1 MLNFTIQLTAFNSTT
16 LKEEKINSQSENCR
30 NWWNSLQSGDL
41 FLAIIYS
48 LTSTVYILGQ

>member
-41 FLAIIYS
+41 FSRHHTLSYDACH
-48 LTSTVYILGQ
+48 L